1 MGKANRASASKRAM
15 RGSERRAVVFA
26 LAAVALWS
34 TVATGFKLGL
44 AAMQPLQLLALGSVV
59 SLAFFGA
66 AYLVAR
72 PAPAPRA
79 VLGRAAA
86 LGLVNPLAYYVVL
99 FEAYDRLPAQVAQPL
114 NYTWAITLAIL
125 AVPILG
131 QRLDRRTLAGILVSY
146 AGVVVLV
153 TQGEFTAFDRF
164 DAVGIVLALGSTV
177 LWAGYWLATVRLD
190 LHPVQLLLA
199 VFAAGTP
206 CVVALCAFTVGLPP
220 LTVEN
225 LGYGLWVGLVEMGVT
240 FLLWQRALALTA
252 HAGRTSQLIFLSPFL
267 SLVMIANVLGET
279 IHPSAVAGLVL
290 IVGGLLLRPRDS
302 EPAS

>member
-1 MGKANRASASKRAM
+1 MDSTLSNRPPRDA
-15 RGSERRAVVFA
+15 ERRAVLCA

-44 AAMQPLQLLALGSVV
+44 GVMRPLQLLALGSMV
-59 SLAFFGA
+59 SLVFFAA
-66 AYLVAR
+66 AYLVVR
-72 PAPAPRA
+72 PPPAPRA
-79 VLGRAAA
+79 ALGRAAA
-86 LGLVNPLAYYVVL
+86 LGLLNPFAYYVVL

-146 AGVVVLV
+146 LGVVVLV
-153 TQGEFTAFDRF
+153 TRGEFTTFDSF
-164 DAVGIVLALGSTV
+164 DAVGIALALGSTV
-177 LWAGYWLATVRLD
+177 LWASYWLATVRLG

-199 VFAAGTP
+199 VFTTGTS
-206 CVVALCAFTVGLPP
+206 CVVVACVLTGGLPP
-220 LTVEN
+220 LTLEN

-240 FLLWQRALALTA
+240 FVLWQRALALTA
-252 HAGRTSQLIFLSPFL
+252 HAGRISQLIFLSPFL

-290 IVGGLLLRPRDS
+290 IVGGLLLRPQ
-302 EPAS
+302 P

>member
-1 MGKANRASASKRAM
+1 MLSNRKPRDA
-15 RGSERRAVVFA
+15 ERRAILFA

-44 AAMQPLQLLALGSVV
+44 AAMRPLQLLALGSVV
-59 SLAFFGA
+59 SLVFFAA
-66 AYLVAR
+66 AYLVVR
-72 PAPAPRA
+72 PPPAPRA
-79 VLGRAAA
+79 ALGRAAA
-86 LGLVNPLAYYVVL
+86 LGLINPFAYYLVL

-114 NYTWAITLAIL
+114 NYTWAITLAVL

-146 AGVVVLV
+146 LGVVVLV
-153 TQGEFTAFDRF
+153 TRGEFTAFGAF
-164 DAVGIVLALGSTV
+164 DGLGIVLALASTV
-177 LWAGYWLATVRLD
+177 IWASYWLATVRLG
-190 LHPVQLLLA
+190 LHPVQMLLT
-199 VFAAGTP
+199 VFATGTA
-206 CVVALCAFTVGLPP
+206 CVVTACVLTEGLPP
-220 LTVEN
+220 LTPEN

-252 HAGRTSQLIFLSPFL
+252 HAGRISQLIFLSPFL

-290 IVGGLLLRPRDS
+290 IVGGLLLRPS
-302 EPAS
+302 

>member
-1 MGKANRASASKRAM
+1 MLSNRRPRDA
-15 RGSERRAVVFA
+15 ERQAVLLA
-26 LAAVALWS
+26 LATVALWS

-44 AAMQPLQLLALGSVV
+44 AVMRPLQLLALGSVV
-59 SLAFFGA
+59 SLVFFAA
-66 AYLVAR
+66 AYLVVR
-72 PAPAPRA
+72 PPPAPRA
-79 VLGRAAA
+79 ALGRAAA
-86 LGLVNPLAYYVVL
+86 LGLINPFAYYLVL

-114 NYTWAITLAIL
+114 NYTWAITLAVL

-146 AGVVVLV
+146 LGVVVLV
-153 TQGEFTAFDRF
+153 TRGEFTAFDTF
-164 DAVGIVLALGSTV
+164 DGLGIVLALGSTV
-177 LWAGYWLATVRLD
+177 IWASYWLATVRLG
-190 LHPVQLLLA
+190 LHPVQMLLA
-199 VFAAGTP
+199 VFATGTA
-206 CVVALCAFTVGLPP
+206 CVVTACVLTEGLPP

-252 HAGRTSQLIFLSPFL
+252 HAGRISQLIFLSPFL

-290 IVGGLLLRPRDS
+290 IVGGLLLRPRRS
-302 EPAS
+302 